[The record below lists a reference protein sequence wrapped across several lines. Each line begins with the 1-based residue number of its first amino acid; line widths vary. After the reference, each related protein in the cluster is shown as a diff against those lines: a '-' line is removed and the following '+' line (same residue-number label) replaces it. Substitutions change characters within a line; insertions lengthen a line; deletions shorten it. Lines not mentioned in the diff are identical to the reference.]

1 MPITLRPG
9 DRGPRGSRGRA
20 RGYKNGSDVNPS
32 AKVCPR
38 PTSEEA
44 RHDPSVT
51 ASDLTGASRNGRRD
65 PGPLAALQPL
75 GTVLGRHSR
84 ASGVQSLP
92 PAQATGLRRHCE
104 MHSFDAL
111 TSTHTH
117 SLRLHTWMR
126 TPKHVH
132 TGPVSTHTG
141 ARSQRHTCSREHTD
155 IPRHIQISPIYTH
168 RDTPG
173 LQMYTHPPMLT
184 HRTHTHRRAHR
195 SPHADTH
202 TYPWIYRFTH
212 RHTHT

>member
-1 MPITLRPG
+1 MAIKTAATSISRRKSVP
-9 DRGPRGSRGRA
+9 DPR
-20 RGYKNGSDVNPS
+20 
-32 AKVCPR
+32 
-38 PTSEEA
+38 SEEA

-65 PGPLAALQPL
+65 PGPPAALQPL
-75 GTVLGRHSR
+75 GAVLRRHSR

-92 PAQATGLRRHCE
+92 PAQATGLRRHRE

-155 IPRHIQISPIYTH
+155 IPRYIQISPIYTH
-168 RDTPG
+168 RDTHVFADVHTPSHAHA
-173 LQMYTHPPMLT
+173 QDTHPQTCTQVP
-184 HRTHTHRRAHR
+184 
-195 SPHADTH
+195 PC
-202 TYPWIYRFTH
+202 
-212 RHTHT
+212 